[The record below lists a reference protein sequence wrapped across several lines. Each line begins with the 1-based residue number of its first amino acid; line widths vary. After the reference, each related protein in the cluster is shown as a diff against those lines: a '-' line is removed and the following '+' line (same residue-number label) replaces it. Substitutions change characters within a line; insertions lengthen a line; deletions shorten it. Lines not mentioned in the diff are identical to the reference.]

1 MQIKKISAVI
11 LAVIMVVLPLAVIS
25 FAGEEHI
32 HTPDT
37 KAVILDGNYHGY
49 YCTDCGKLA
58 EKEEHIIPEY
68 IPDGNESFLFNSTET
83 GTCSVCGQKVTR
95 TVEGSALFL
104 NIISA
109 EKNPIISQIL
119 GFISQILNMI
129 KSFGL

>member
-1 MQIKKISAVI
+1 MKIKKLSAVI
-11 LAVIMVVLPLAVIS
+11 LAVIMVVLPLAVVS

-37 KAVILDGNYHGY
+37 TVTVLDGNYHGY

-58 EKEEHIIPEY
+58 VKEEHVIPEY
-68 IPDGNESFLFNSTET
+68 IPDGNEGFLFDATET

-95 TVEGSALFL
+95 AVEGSALFL

-109 EKNPIISQIL
+109 DKNPIIAQIL

-129 KSFGL
+129 KSFSL